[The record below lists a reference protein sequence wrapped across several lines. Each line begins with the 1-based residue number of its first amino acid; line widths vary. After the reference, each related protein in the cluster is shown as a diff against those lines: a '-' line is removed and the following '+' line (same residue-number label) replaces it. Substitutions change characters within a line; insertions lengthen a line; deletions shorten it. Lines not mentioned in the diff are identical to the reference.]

1 MTQNQSTEREIYIQ
15 LLHEIY
21 LKQNRIGYYFLFFIY
36 AMSLKLTN
44 DKQMNSAANNGKSP
58 PTEILTLMKI
68 YCEFTKER
76 QNEIRNDLK
85 AKHSSNNNNSLN
97 NNQSSSNESNDSDN
111 QNNSVNSS
119 DNDSDNKSSNS
130 SSNSINSDQDENNND
145 DNSSDWDS
153 CDRDQPNI
161 EEADMI
167 LGECFMQDLRLCQQ
181 DDPHM
186 FFFMLPFICG
196 SYMLQN
202 YMCNNSELVYLVC
215 SCIDAR
221 QLKDLIASVTS
232 QEIVLLKQF
241 SEAGVAKK
249 VTRTNA
255 SSVNSRTV
263 R

>member
-97 NNQSSSNESNDSDN
+97 NNNNNQSSSNESNDSDN
-111 QNNSVNSS
+111 QN
-119 DNDSDNKSSNS
+119 KSNP
-130 SSNSINSDQDENNND
+130 Q
-145 DNSSDWDS
+145 
-153 CDRDQPNI
+153 
-161 EEADMI
+161 
-167 LGECFMQDLRLCQQ
+167 
-181 DDPHM
+181 
-186 FFFMLPFICG
+186 
-196 SYMLQN
+196 
-202 YMCNNSELVYLVC
+202 
-215 SCIDAR
+215 
-221 QLKDLIASVTS
+221 KD
-232 QEIVLLKQF
+232 KQ
-241 SEAGVAKK
+241 
-249 VTRTNA
+249 
-255 SSVNSRTV
+255 
-263 R
+263 